1 LYRLNF
7 PVQKVAREKHC
18 YSNRRLLWQ
27 RKKPVE
33 QSKEFLKTI
42 KDWQKLEDETI
53 KYADTLM
60 KKSKNRLVKMTM
72 EMIKHDS
79 QKHKAMQQ
87 MLIDSLTKEAF
98 ILTPDDLA
106 SLSDGLNKH
115 LAAEAKSLELADEA
129 LNNSEMFVTRY
140 ILSYLIADEQK
151 HHSLLS
157 KLNEL
162 KRATVF
168 VT

>member
-1 LYRLNF
+1 MA
-7 PVQKVAREKHC
+7 K
-18 YSNRRLLWQ
+18 
-27 RKKPVE
+27 KKPAE
-33 QSKEFLKTI
+33 QSAAFLKI
-42 KDWQKLEDETI
+42 IRDWQKLEDETI
-53 KYADTLM
+53 KHADTLM
-60 KKSKNRLVKMTM
+60 KQSKNKLVKLTM

-87 MLIDSLTKEAF
+87 MLIDSLTKEPF
-98 ILTPDDLA
+98 ILSPDDLS

-115 LAAEAKSLELADEA
+115 LAAEARSLELADEA
-129 LNNSEMFVTRY
+129 LNNCELFVTRY

-151 HHSLLS
+151 HHSLLG

>member
-1 LYRLNF
+1 MA
-7 PVQKVAREKHC
+7 K
-18 YSNRRLLWQ
+18 
-27 RKKPVE
+27 KKPAE
-33 QSKEFLKTI
+33 QSGAFLKVI
-42 KDWQKLEDETI
+42 REWQKLEDETI
-53 KYADTLM
+53 KHADNMM
-60 KKSKNRLVKMTM
+60 KKSKNRLVKLTM

-87 MLIDSLTKEAF
+87 MLIDSITKEPF
-98 ILTPDDLA
+98 ILSPDDLR

-129 LNNSEMFVTRY
+129 LNNCELFVTRY

-151 HHSLLS
+151 HHSLLG

>member
-1 LYRLNF
+1 M
-7 PVQKVAREKHC
+7 
-18 YSNRRLLWQ
+18 
-27 RKKPVE
+27 KKRPADV
-33 QSKEFLKTI
+33 SKNLVKI
-42 KDWQKLEDETI
+42 LKDWQKLEDETI
-53 KYADTLM
+53 KHSEATIR
-60 KKSKNRLVKMTM
+60 KTKNRLVTMTM
-72 EMIKHDS
+72 EMIKNDS
-79 QKHKAMQQ
+79 QKHRAMQQ
-87 MLIDSLTKEAF
+87 MLIDSLTKEPF
-98 ILTPDDLA
+98 VLTPDDLA

-129 LNNSEMFVTRY
+129 LQNSELFVTRY

-151 HHSLLS
+151 HHALLS

>member
-1 LYRLNF
+1 MKRRPADLSKKLI
-7 PVQKVAREKHC
+7 KV
-18 YSNRRLLWQ
+18 L
-27 RKKPVE
+27 
-33 QSKEFLKTI
+33 
-42 KDWQKLEDETI
+42 KDWQKLEDESIAHADSTI
-53 KYADTLM
+53 KKTRN
-60 KKSKNRLVKMTM
+60 KLVKMTM
-72 EMIKHDS
+72 EMIRHDS
-79 QKHKAMQQ
+79 QKHRAMQQ
-87 MLIDSLTKEAF
+87 LLIDSLTKESL

-115 LAAEAKSLELADEA
+115 LAAEAKTLELADEA
-129 LNNSEMFVTRY
+129 LQNSELFVTRY

>member
-1 LYRLNF
+1 MA
-7 PVQKVAREKHC
+7 K
-18 YSNRRLLWQ
+18 
-27 RKKPVE
+27 KKPVE
-33 QSKEFLKTI
+33 QSAAFLKTI
-42 KDWQKLEDETI
+42 RDWQKLEDDTI
-53 KYADTLM
+53 RYADTLM
-60 KKSKNRLVKMTM
+60 KKSKNRLIKMTM

-79 QKHKAMQQ
+79 QKHKMMQQ
-87 MLIDSLTKEAF
+87 MLIDSLTKEPF
-98 ILTPDDLA
+98 ILAPEELGA
-106 SLSDGLNKH
+106 ISEGLNKH

-129 LNNSEMFVTRY
+129 LSNCELFVTQY

-151 HHSLLS
+151 HHSLLA

>member
-1 LYRLNF
+1 M
-7 PVQKVAREKHC
+7 A
-18 YSNRRLLWQ
+18 
-27 RKKPVE
+27 KKKKSAE
-33 QSKEFLKTI
+33 ESAEFIGSLKEWL
-42 KDWQKLEDETI
+42 KLEDETI
-53 KYADTLM
+53 RHANNTM
-60 KKSKNRLVKMTM
+60 KKTKNKLVKMTM

-79 QKHKAMQQ
+79 EKHKAMQR
-87 MLIDSLTKEAF
+87 MLIDSITKEPLV
-98 ILTPDDLA
+98 LTPDDLA
-106 SLSDGLNKH
+106 ALSDTLNKH

-129 LNNSEMFVTRY
+129 LNNSELFITRY

-151 HHSLLS
+151 HHGLLA

>member
-1 LYRLNF
+1 MA
-7 PVQKVAREKHC
+7 K
-18 YSNRRLLWQ
+18 
-27 RKKPVE
+27 KKPVE
-33 QSKEFLKTI
+33 ESAAFLKTI
-42 KDWQKLEDETI
+42 RDWQKLEDDTI
-53 KYADTLM
+53 KHADTLM
-60 KKSKNRLVKMTM
+60 KKSKNRLIKMTM

-79 QKHKAMQQ
+79 QKHKVMQQ

-98 ILTPDDLA
+98 VLTPDDLA
-106 SLSDGLNKH
+106 ALSDGLNKH
-115 LAAEAKSLELADEA
+115 LAAEAKSLELADAA
-129 LNNSEMFVTRY
+129 LNSSELFVTRY

-151 HHSLLS
+151 HHSLLG

>member
-1 LYRLNF
+1 M
-7 PVQKVAREKHC
+7 A
-18 YSNRRLLWQ
+18 
-27 RKKPVE
+27 RKKAVE
-33 QSKEFLKTI
+33 ESANFLKI
-42 KDWQKLEDETI
+42 IREWQKLEDETI
-53 KYADTLM
+53 RHADNLM

-87 MLIDSLTKEAF
+87 MLIDSITKEAF
-98 ILTPDDLA
+98 ILSPDDLA

-115 LAAEAKSLELADEA
+115 LAAEAKSLELADQA
-129 LNNSEMFVTRY
+129 LMSSELFVTRY

-151 HHSLLS
+151 HHSLLG

-162 KRATVF
+162 KRGIVF

>member
-1 LYRLNF
+1 M
-7 PVQKVAREKHC
+7 KK
-18 YSNRRLLWQ
+18 
-27 RKKPVE
+27 KKPADI
-33 QSKEFLKTI
+33 SKSLI
-42 KDWQKLEDETI
+42 KVLRDWQKLEDESISHADATI
-53 KYADTLM
+53 KKTRN
-60 KKSKNRLVKMTM
+60 KLVKMTM

-79 QKHKAMQQ
+79 QKHRVMQQ
-87 MLIDSLTKEAF
+87 LLIDSLTTESLVLA
-98 ILTPDDLA
+98 PDDLA
-106 SLSDGLNKH
+106 NLSEGLNKH
-115 LAAEAKSLELADEA
+115 LAAEAKTLELADKA
-129 LNNSEMFVTRY
+129 LRNSELFVTRY

>member
-1 LYRLNF
+1 M
-7 PVQKVAREKHC
+7 KK
-18 YSNRRLLWQ
+18 
-27 RKKPVE
+27 KKPADI
-33 QSKEFLKTI
+33 SKSLIKVL
-42 KDWQKLEDETI
+42 KDWQKLEDESISHADATI
-53 KYADTLM
+53 
-60 KKSKNRLVKMTM
+60 SKTKNKLVKMTM

-79 QKHKAMQQ
+79 QKHRVMQQ
-87 MLIDSLTKEAF
+87 LLIDSLTKES
-98 ILTPDDLA
+98 LVLEPGDLA

-115 LAAEAKSLELADEA
+115 LAAEAKTLELADKA
-129 LNNSEMFVTRY
+129 LQNSELFITRY

-151 HHSLLS
+151 HHALLS

>member
-1 LYRLNF
+1 MA
-7 PVQKVAREKHC
+7 K
-18 YSNRRLLWQ
+18 
-27 RKKPVE
+27 KKPVE
-33 QSKEFLKTI
+33 QSATFLKI
-42 KDWQKLEDETI
+42 IRDWQKLEDETI
-53 KYADTLM
+53 MHADALM
-60 KKSKNRLVKMTM
+60 KKSKNRLVKLTM

-87 MLIDSLTKEAF
+87 MLIDSLTTEPF
-98 ILTPDDLA
+98 ILAPEELGA
-106 SLSDGLNKH
+106 ISEGLNKH

-129 LNNSEMFVTRY
+129 LNNCELFVTRY

-151 HHSLLS
+151 HHSLLG

>member
-1 LYRLNF
+1 MA
-7 PVQKVAREKHC
+7 K
-18 YSNRRLLWQ
+18 
-27 RKKPVE
+27 KKPAE
-33 QSKEFLKTI
+33 QSAAFLKTI
-42 KDWQKLEDETI
+42 RDWQKLEDDTI
-53 KYADTLM
+53 MYADTLM
-60 KKSKNRLVKMTM
+60 KKSKNRLIKMTM

-79 QKHKAMQQ
+79 QKHKVMQQ
-87 MLIDSLTKEAF
+87 MLIDSLTTEPF
-98 ILTPDDLA
+98 ILAPEELGLI
-106 SLSDGLNKH
+106 SEGLNKH

-129 LNNSEMFVTRY
+129 LNNCELFVTQY

-151 HHSLLS
+151 HHSLLA